1 MKQYNIYV
9 SPLGGREA
17 VKQGWSWPGF
27 CFNWI
32 WCFVKKL
39 NGHGAGILVASLM
52 FGIMS
57 FASEALDILTTFAG
71 IGISIWLGAT
81 GNNIR
86 EENLFKRGFA
96 FKGTVSAETPEGA
109 IAMYANDNQ
118 DETPPNHHPKG

>member
-1 MKQYNIYV
+1 MKNYKIFV

-17 VKQGWSWPGF
+17 VKLGWSWPGF

-39 NGHGAGILVASLM
+39 NVHGAGILVATFIL
-52 FGIMS
+52 GIMS
-57 FASEALDILTTFAG
+57 FASEALGILTNFAR

-81 GNNIR
+81 GNYLR

-96 FKGTVSAETPEGA
+96 FKGTISAETPEGA
-109 IAMYANDNQ
+109 IAMYANENQ
-118 DETPPNHHPKG
+118 D